1 MSGVSK
7 GGTSRRRRTWTK
19 LCSKRNLA
27 MQAKFKNL
35 AQQNPIS
42 LEWRYKYE
50 TGFLSQLTPCAWHAP
65 LPLRFKSLS

>member
-27 MQAKFKNL
+27 MQAKFKN
-35 AQQNPIS
+35 
-42 LEWRYKYE
+42 
-50 TGFLSQLTPCAWHAP
+50 
-65 LPLRFKSLS
+65 

>member
-27 MQAKFKNL
+27 MQAKFKNMSCFTPRL
-35 AQQNPIS
+35 IHCGFGVWSRSELLSFVLQNDFECS
-42 LEWRYKYE
+42 HLHMK
-50 TGFLSQLTPCAWHAP
+50 
-65 LPLRFKSLS
+65 